1 MCSLSRS
8 ARVPF
13 SLLVYDNHNQQF
25 IVTANL
31 CQTFDKVLKR
41 PSIERKRPTLES
53 KETYYCSL

>member
-31 CQTFDKVLKR
+31 CQTFDKVLN
-41 PSIERKRPTLES
+41 PEP
-53 KETYYCSL
+53 